1 MNDHAEIQPLLADLA
16 RGTLDGDVRA
26 GMETHVAECVECREW
41 LDTYAFLARSLAS
54 GNAVEHPE
62 AGVVATWA
70 VDEAALAPD
79 VRASLADHFAACPA
93 CRAQVDMVRQAIR
106 DSPRP
111 VPMSSGRRW
120 SVAGTV
126 AIAAGLMLAVAGGA
140 ALFHNASAVR
150 ELAAIQD
157 WSGTVGYVVI
167 EDAQRGTSPEPRMRL
182 RAGQPFALVAFRLD
196 LSSDLARTTSV
207 EVELFDAGGGRV
219 WTTTLPAQPLR
230 DDVSAYGAAFLPIPS
245 RALVAGSY
253 EVRVTAIQGAMRSL
267 VLQRRLEIE
276 FVK

>member
-1 MNDHAEIQPLLADLA
+1 MNDHADVQPLLADLA
-16 RGTLDGDVRA
+16 RDTLSGNVRA
-26 GMETHVAECVECREW
+26 GMEAHVAGCVECREW

-54 GNAVEHPE
+54 SAVEHPE

-79 VRASLADHFAACPA
+79 VRQSLADHFAACPA
-93 CRAQVDMVRQAIR
+93 CRTHVELVRRAIR

-111 VPMSSGRRW
+111 VPLSSGRRR

-126 AIAAGLMLAVAGGA
+126 AVAAGLILAVAGGS
-140 ALFHNASAVR
+140 ALWRNASAVR

-167 EDAQRGTSPEPRMRL
+167 EDAQRGVSPDPRLRL

-196 LSSDLARTTSV
+196 LSSDLAQTDSV
-207 EVELFDAGGGRV
+207 EVALFDGVGGRV

-245 RALVAGSY
+245 RALVAGLY
-253 EVRVTAIQGAMRSL
+253 EVRLTAIQGAMRSL
-267 VLQRRLEIE
+267 VLQRRLELE